1 MPPRNQ
7 AQDTAADDAAVTD
20 DAPLSYTQD
29 ELTAIIRQA
38 LAAQKSDT
46 DAQMRALTDQ
56 IAGLQASISGTVPAL
71 IREHGAGP
79 GTDTAE
85 TWSQW
90 EQERAWLARE
100 AASA

>member
-1 MPPRNQ
+1 MPPRT
-7 AQDTAADDAAVTD
+7 AQNDTPADDAAEEQTF
-20 DAPLSYTQD
+20 TQA

-38 LAAQKSDT
+38 LAAQADEHST
-46 DAQMRALTDQ
+46 QMRALSDQ
-56 IAGLQASISGTVPAL
+56 VTGLQASIAGSVPIL
-71 IREHGAGP
+71 IPENASGP

-90 EQERAWLARE
+90 EQDQAWLARE